1 VQRVKRYL
9 ESQGAVIVQ
18 GTRPFGGIGRALS
31 WGAAVPATFVD
42 KTLELFSSGTKI
54 AVEVAIMAADAGVL
68 KAGEEAV
75 TLGGT
80 YKGLDTALVVKTAYS
95 YNAFAEFEVLEI
107 IAKPRRPGK
116 RLPEYEQEGWR
127 GDLEQY
133 YKPVELEP

>member
-1 VQRVKRYL
+1 
-9 ESQGAVIVQ
+9 VIVQ